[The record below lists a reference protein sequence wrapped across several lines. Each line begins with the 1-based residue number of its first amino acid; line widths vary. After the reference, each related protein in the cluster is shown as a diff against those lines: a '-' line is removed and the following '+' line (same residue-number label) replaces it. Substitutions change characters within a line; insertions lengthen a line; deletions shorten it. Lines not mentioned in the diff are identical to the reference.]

1 VVIWKR
7 YEMTTPFNPDRA
19 QRRRR
24 PAGLV
29 TKSLPQAVEAVV
41 GSLETATPPPPQ
53 LEESLARIA
62 RRIR

>member
-1 VVIWKR
+1 
-7 YEMTTPFNPDRA
+7 MTTPPFNPDHV

-24 PAGLV
+24 PVGLV

-41 GSLETATPPPPQ
+41 GSLEAATPSPPQ